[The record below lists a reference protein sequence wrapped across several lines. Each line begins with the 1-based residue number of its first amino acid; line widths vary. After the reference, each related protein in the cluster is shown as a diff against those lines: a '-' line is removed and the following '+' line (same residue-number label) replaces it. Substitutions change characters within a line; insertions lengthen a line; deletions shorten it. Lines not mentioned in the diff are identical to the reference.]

1 MKRIYNKSNLVKGNT
16 YHLEE
21 KYYIHLIKVM
31 RLNIGEQI
39 NLFNEKNGEWN
50 AKIIDIKK
58 NTLIAEV
65 LDQTLPPKNLSNISL
80 LFSPIKHL
88 NSESVVRQST
98 EIGIKN
104 LFPTKF
110 QRTVVSKINLSK
122 YEAYSVGAAQQSGRL
137 SLPTIFQ
144 IEKLTNQK
152 KLLQSSN
159 VLMFDENLKGI
170 LIDEVPKENFT
181 DSILVI
187 VGPEGGFVNEER
199 EFIKANSKNF
209 FNIKLGSQILKADTA
224 VIAALSLTFHFFS

>member
-39 NLFNEKNGEWN
+39 NLFNEKNGEWH

-170 LIDEVPKENFT
+170 SIDEVPKENFT

-187 VGPEGGFVNEER
+187 VGPEGG
-199 EFIKANSKNF
+199 
-209 FNIKLGSQILKADTA
+209 L
-224 VIAALSLTFHFFS
+224 

>member
-31 RLNIGEQI
+31 RLNIGERV
-39 NLFNEKNGEWN
+39 NLFNEENGEWD

-58 NTLIAEV
+58 NSLIVEV
-65 LDQTLPPKNLSNISL
+65 LEQTLPPKTTSDISL

-104 LFPTKF
+104 LYPTKF

-159 VLMFDENLKGI
+159 VLMFDENLKGF
-170 LIDEVPKENFT
+170 LIDEVPKKIFT

-187 VGPEGGFVNEER
+187 VGPEGGV
-199 EFIKANSKNF
+199 
-209 FNIKLGSQILKADTA
+209 
-224 VIAALSLTFHFFS
+224 